1 MFHQISGRPSQTQP
15 KQPSGSICLAVIC
28 EPWVM
33 MCVTEQYVI
42 SGLPQCQGQGD
53 IWHLLLEH
61 VVMMVSMSA
70 CEYVCVQKPVAD
82 CECNINVKKKK
93 IAQFS
98 NSLNNSKLRIKS
110 M

>member
-1 MFHQISGRPSQTQP
+1 
-15 KQPSGSICLAVIC
+15 
-28 EPWVM
+28 M

-70 CEYVCVQKPVAD
+70 CEYVCAQKPVAD

-93 IAQFS
+93 RAQFS